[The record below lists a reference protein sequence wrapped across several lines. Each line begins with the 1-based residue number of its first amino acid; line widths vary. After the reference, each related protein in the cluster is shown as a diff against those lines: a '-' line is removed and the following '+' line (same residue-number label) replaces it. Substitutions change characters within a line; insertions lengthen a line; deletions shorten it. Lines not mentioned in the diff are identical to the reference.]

1 MFVIREDPEWYPGV
15 PLSVAMSENHSQ
27 GGERSGHF
35 PHCQQ
40 LRLCPGIL
48 PDCGGEGHQGGLLQL
63 HGVAQPPGL
72 QPRTLARPRTIPGPR
87 VAPRS
92 PGGGE
97 GSQEVPTKQLER
109 ELYQTQ

>member
-1 MFVIREDPEWYPGV
+1 MDGF
-15 PLSVAMSENHSQ
+15 
-27 GGERSGHF
+27 
-35 PHCQQ
+35 
-40 LRLCPGIL
+40 L

-72 QPRTLARPRTIPGPR
+72 QPRTLARPRIVPGPR

-109 ELYQTQ
+109 ELYQTQYCSEFVYYLNISC